1 MSFVFIVDHDRKP
14 LAPVHPGR
22 ARFLLTAGHAAV
34 LRRYPFTL
42 ILNEAQPD
50 AQPTPLRVKLD
61 PGSQTTGIAVVNDT
75 TGQVVWAAEV
85 THRGDQVTAQL
96 VARRAQRRGRRQRHT
111 RYRQPRFQ
119 NRRRP
124 EGWLPPSLC
133 SRLAN
138 LLTWVARVCRWC
150 PIGAIS
156 LELVKFDTQ
165 LMQNAAISG
174 VAYQHGELQ
183 GYEVKQY
190 LLAKWGH
197 RCAYCG
203 ATNVPLQV
211 EHIVP
216 RARGGSNRVSNL
228 TLACAPCNQAKG
240 TQTAAEYGFPA
251 IHAQAK
257 QPLRDAAAVNTTRWA
272 VYQRLHGMGLPVE
285 TGTGGRTKWNRT
297 QRGLPKT
304 HWLDAACVGAS
315 TPAVLQVQQV
325 VPMCI
330 RAMGRHSR
338 QMCRTDAYGFP
349 NKAPKA
355 TSVVG
360 GFRTGDMVRATV
372 PASSTKAGV
381 YVGRIAI
388 RASGSC
394 TIRTAHGTI
403 QGIHDRFCQPLHRGD
418 GYSYTNGRS
427 A

>member
-1 MSFVFIVDHDRKP
+1 MDRYPGVAPQPQALRLRIKQTDGVRVSVLSKQRKPLPNIDEGNVTRVSGDFSELAMSFVFIVDHDRKP

-85 THRGDQVTAQL
+85 THRGEQVKAKL
-96 VARRAQRRGRRQRHT
+96 ESRRAQRRGRRQRHT

-190 LLAKWGH
+190 LLTKWGH

-272 VYQRLHGMGLPVE
+272 VYERLHGMGLPVE

-297 QRGLPKT
+297 QRGLPK
-304 HWLDAACVGAS
+304 
-315 TPAVLQVQQV
+315 
-325 VPMCI
+325 I
-330 RAMGRHSR
+330 GR
-338 QMCRTDAYGFP
+338 
-349 NKAPKA
+349 
-355 TSVVG
+355 
-360 GFRTGDMVRATV
+360 
-372 PASSTKAGV
+372 
-381 YVGRIAI
+381 
-388 RASGSC
+388 
-394 TIRTAHGTI
+394 
-403 QGIHDRFCQPLHRGD
+403 
-418 GYSYTNGRS
+418 
-427 A
+427 